1 MVYRQDSEKL
11 WPEGEPSGAA
21 NGGVEVVLGVSDAI
35 AVINQ
40 TLDYAYPTIT
50 VVGEVASFKVNQN
63 KYVFFDIK
71 DQSGTLG
78 CFMSVYQLRTQLEDG
93 MKVQVVAQPK
103 ITPWG
108 KFSLTVRDVRPVG
121 EGSLK
126 RAFELLRAK
135 LEKEGLFSSE
145 RKRALP
151 TLPSRIGVI
160 SSTGAAGYAD
170 FVKIISERWGG
181 VELVVAHTQVQG
193 ADAPAQIVRALEHFN
208 QMAEPVDVIAL
219 IRGGGSA
226 DDLSAFNDEPLV
238 RAIASSRIPTIVGV
252 GHEVDTSLADM
263 AADVRAATPSNAAQ
277 LLVPD
282 KQEIARRVSQNVRT
296 MVGAI
301 SQLHTR
307 QVRQLTEQ
315 RERLLTG
322 IDGVYRRTE
331 QRYVQLAAV
340 LTQLDPR
347 TALRRGYALVFD
359 MQAKPLIT
367 QDVAVGD
374 TVMIETKRYN
384 ITAGVQDVTEKPTRK
399 TR

>member
-1 MVYRQDSEKL
+1 MENS
-11 WPEGEPSGAA
+11 PFS
-21 NGGVEVVLGVSDAI
+21 VSDAI

-40 TLDYAYPTIT
+40 TLEYAYPSIT

-71 DQSGTLG
+71 DDNGTLG

-103 ITPWG
+103 LTPWG

-126 RAFELLRAK
+126 RAFELLKAK
-135 LEKEGLFSSE
+135 LEKEGLFNPE

-151 TLPSRIGVI
+151 VLPSRIGVI
-160 SSTGAAGYAD
+160 SSTGAAGYVD

-193 ADAPAQIVRALEHFN
+193 MDAPAQMVRALEHFN
-208 QMAEPVDVIAL
+208 EMAEPVDVVAI

-238 RAIASSRIPTIVGV
+238 RAIAASRIPTIVGV

-263 AADVRAATPSNAAQ
+263 AADLRAATPSNAAQ

-282 KQEIARRVSQNVRT
+282 KQEIVRRVAQDVRT
-296 MVGAI
+296 MVSAI
-301 SQLHTR
+301 SQLHGK
-307 QVRQLTEQ
+307 QLTELSEQ
-315 RERLLTG
+315 RTRLLTG
-322 IDGVYRRTE
+322 VQAVYGRAE
-331 QRYVQLAAV
+331 QRFAQLSAV
-340 LTQLDPR
+340 LAQLDPR
-347 TALRRGYALVFD
+347 TALKRGYALVFD
-359 MQAKPLIT
+359 ATHTPLTT
-367 QDVAVGD
+367 QRPAVGD
-374 TVMIETKRYN
+374 SLIVETERYN
-384 ITAGVQDVTEKPTRK
+384 ITAGVQDVTEKSTRE
-399 TR
+399 T